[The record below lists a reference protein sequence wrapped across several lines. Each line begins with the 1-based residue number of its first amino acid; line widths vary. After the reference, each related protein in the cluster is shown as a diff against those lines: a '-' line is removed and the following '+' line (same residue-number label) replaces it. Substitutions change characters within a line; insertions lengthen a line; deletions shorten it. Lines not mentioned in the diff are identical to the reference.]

1 LDSMGSPRL
10 YIASEE
16 DIINGKITDVYFVR
30 TRKILEAKGLDKVR
44 VRMEVHVSDLP
55 RGYDWAVYAGLE
67 EALRILEG
75 KPLDVYSL
83 PEGTLVR
90 SGTPVMLIEG
100 TYADMCLYETA
111 VLGVLRQA
119 TSIATKA
126 ARIKKLARD
135 RKVVFFGLRALH
147 PAIAPSVDR
156 AAFIGGVDAVSGY
169 FSQEYLGVTPVGTMP
184 HALIVVFGDNV
195 EAWKAFN
202 DVVEPGVPRIVLV
215 DTFNDERVETLQAVE
230 ALKDKLYGVRLDTPR
245 SRRGNMREI
254 VEEIR
259 WTLKAMG
266 YPNIK
271 IVVSGGIN
279 EKSLIELRDLV
290 DMFGVGTS
298 IAVAT
303 PVDISMDIVEVFRD
317 GVWKPIAKRGKMPG
331 AKKVYMCDVLD
342 YEVTLWDEKPT
353 RCYDDVLVKWLEGGR
368 LVRDYPGVNN
378 IRNYV
383 ISQLEK
389 VPEPQAI

>member
-1 LDSMGSPRL
+1 MGSPKL

-16 DIINGKITDVYFVR
+16 DITSGKITDIYFVR
-30 TRKILEAKGLDKVR
+30 TKKVLEAKGLDGVR
-44 VRMEVHVSDLP
+44 VRMEVHISDLP
-55 RGYDWAVYAGLE
+55 TGYDWAVYAGLE
-67 EALRILEG
+67 EALKILEG

-83 PEGTLVR
+83 PEGTLVS

-100 TYADMCLYETA
+100 AYADMCLYETA
-111 VLGVLRQA
+111 ILGVLRQA

-135 RKVVFFGLRALH
+135 RGVVFFGLRALH

-169 FSQEYLGVTPVGTMP
+169 FSREYLGVLPVGTMP
-184 HALIVVFGDNV
+184 HALIVVFGNNV

-202 DVVEPGVPRIVLV
+202 DVIEPEVPRIVLV

-230 ALKDKLYGVRLDTPR
+230 ALKGSLYGVRLDTPR

-266 YPNIK
+266 YPNVK

-279 EKSLIELRDLV
+279 EKSLLELRDV
-290 DMFGVGTS
+290 ADMFGVGTS

-317 GVWKPIAKRGKMPG
+317 GTWRPIAKRGKRPG
-331 AKKVYMCDVLD
+331 AKKVYMCGVLD
-342 YEVTLWDEKPT
+342 YEVTLWNENPK
-353 RCYDDVLVKWLEGGR
+353 RCHEDMLVKWLENGK
-368 LVRDYPGVNN
+368 LVRGYPSVSE
-378 IRNYV
+378 IRSYV
-383 ISQLEK
+383 VSQLEK
-389 VPEPQAI
+389 VPEPQAL